1 MPPIAN
7 CQPLHR
13 VPDPPPSGASSL
25 PHLIFG
31 GARIET
37 VNSVRCAAPPLAFV
51 GWNPGLDNTSISVGG
66 GLLPIAKYQPLH
78 RVPDPPP
85 SGASSLPHLI
95 FGGARIETVN
105 SVRCA
110 APPLAFGWNPG
121 LDNTSISVGGGLPP
135 IAKCQPLHR
144 ETDPPL
150 SGASSLPHL
159 IFGGARIETVNS
171 VPCAAPPLAFGWNPG
186 LDNTSINVGGG
197 LPPMT
202 KCQPLHRET
211 DPPPSGASSLPH
223 LIFGGARIETVN
235 SARCAAPPN
244 PGLDNTSISVGGACP
259 R

>member
-1 MPPIAN
+1 M
-7 CQPLHR
+7 
-13 VPDPPPSGASSL
+13 
-25 PHLIFG
+25 
-31 GARIET
+31 
-37 VNSVRCAAPPLAFV
+37 
-51 GWNPGLDNTSISVGG
+51 
-66 GLLPIAKYQPLH
+66 LPIAKYQPLH

-110 APPLAFGWNPG
+110 APPLAFVGWNPD

-135 IAKCQPLHR
+135 MTKRQPLHR
-144 ETDPPL
+144 ETDPPP
-150 SGASSLPHL
+150 SGASPLPHL

-171 VPCAAPPLAFGWNPG
+171 VPCTAPPLAFGWNPG

-202 KCQPLHRET
+202 KCQPLHRVP

-223 LIFGGARIETVN
+223 LIFGGAKIETVN
-235 SARCAAPPN
+235 SARCAAPPE
-244 PGLDNTSISVGGACP
+244 SWF